1 MKPGWTRF
9 PQLRKCAQTRRNL
22 FYVIPSPSIP
32 APLFPHHLLVPFP
45 NRKIPFHRVKDK
57 VPATIS
63 WRPSV
68 SLSFTLVVLQCPRFT
83 LQLLVNRESRATT
96 RYTRFLFL
104 PALIFSPPLRG
115 KKWRWFSKRT
125 VPRNPSHALLAISAG
140 LIISNLVRFNTGEKI
155 EELE

>member
-1 MKPGWTRF
+1 MLKPG
-9 PQLRKCAQTRRNL
+9 
-22 FYVIPSPSIP
+22 VIYFTSSRL
-32 APLFPHHLLVPFP
+32 PLFPLIFP
-45 NRKIPFHRVKDK
+45 LPPSSSSPLSQPKDSFSPRKGQSTSNNFVAAKCITQFYFSR
-57 VPATIS
+57 
-63 WRPSV
+63 
-68 SLSFTLVVLQCPRFT
+68 QCSRFT

-104 PALIFSPPLRG
+104 PALIFSPPLRR